1 MMLVCSREDLATAL
15 TLAERAAAVR
25 ENVPVLGGVRIQASG
40 GRFEL
45 CATDLE
51 MSVTAW
57 GNASVEQEGA
67 RVVDARLFSG
77 LVRRLS
83 SDQVNLRTATD
94 GRTLEVRAGGARF
107 SLVSMPADEFPEL
120 PELTDG
126 WRITL
131 PAGRLERAVAQTRF
145 AAATSDQRPVL
156 SGILVEV
163 EGLQLRLVA
172 TDSSRL
178 SYREVQADAAEPFGN
193 PGLFPPKAVLP
204 ARALEEM
211 QRICGTLEDETPV
224 SLSIGERL
232 ATLEAPSARLVT
244 RLVEG
249 SFPPYRQVFL
259 DGLPRRVRFKRQS
272 LLEAVQ
278 RAALLSRRGPAVVQ
292 IQVEEGRVVLRS
304 TEADVGEGEEEVEA
318 TAEGPDFVVAYQ
330 ARFLEDVLK
339 AFDADELELELGDPG
354 RQGTIRIPGDDG
366 YRYIVM
372 PVRLG

>member
-1 MMLVCSREDLATAL
+1 MMLSCSREQLAAAL

-25 ENVPVLGGVRIQASG
+25 ENVPVLGGVRVEATQ

-45 CATDLE
+45 SATDLE
-51 MSVTAW
+51 MSITAW
-57 GNASVEQEGA
+57 GEASVEQQGA
-67 RVVDARLFSG
+67 RVVDARLFSA

-83 SDQVNLRTATD
+83 SERVELRTASD
-94 GRTLEVRAGGARF
+94 GRTLEIRAAGARF
-107 SLVSMPADEFPEL
+107 SLVSLPADEFPEL
-120 PELTDG
+120 PRLTDG
-126 WRITL
+126 WRIVL
-131 PAGRLERAVAQTRF
+131 PSDRLEQAVAQTRF

-163 EGLQLRLVA
+163 EGLQLRFVA

-178 SYREVQADAAEPFGN
+178 SYRELEASAAEPFGS
-193 PGLFPPKAVLP
+193 PGLFPPKAILP
-204 ARALEEM
+204 ARALEEA
-211 QRICGTLEDETPV
+211 QRICASLDEETPV
-224 SLSIGERL
+224 TLTIGERL
-232 ATLEAPSARLVT
+232 AMLEAPTARLVT
-244 RLVEG
+244 RLIEG
-249 SFPPYRQVFL
+249 NFPPYRQVFL
-259 DGLPRRVRFKRQS
+259 DQLPSRVRFKRQP

-292 IQVEEGRVVLRS
+292 IQVEDERVVLRS

-318 TAEGPDFVVAYQ
+318 IAEGPGFVVAYQ

-339 AFDADELELELGDPG
+339 AFDSEEVELQLGDPT
-354 RQGTIRIPGDDG
+354 RQGTIRIPGDEG

>member
-1 MMLVCSREDLATAL
+1 MMLICSREELAAAL
-15 TLAERAAAVR
+15 TLTERAAAVR
-25 ENVPVLGGVRIQASG
+25 ENVPVLGGVRIQASD

-45 CATDLE
+45 SATDLE

-57 GNASVEQEGA
+57 GKASVEQEGA

-83 SDQVNLRTATD
+83 SDQVDLRTAAD

-107 SLVSMPADEFPEL
+107 SLVSMPAEEFPEL
-120 PELTDG
+120 PELSDG

-131 PAGRLERAVAQTRF
+131 PAERLERAVAQTRF

-224 SLSIGERL
+224 SLRIGERL

-249 SFPPYRQVFL
+249 NFPPYRQVFL
-259 DGLPRRVRFKRQS
+259 EGLPRRVRFKRQA

-304 TEADVGEGEEEVEA
+304 TEADVGEGEEVVEA

-339 AFDADELELELGDPG
+339 AFDTEELDLELGDPG
-354 RQGTIRIPGDDG
+354 RQGTIRIPGDEG

>member
-1 MMLVCSREDLATAL
+1 MMLTCSREGLAAAL
-15 TLAERAAAVR
+15 ALAERAAAVR
-25 ENVPVLGGVRIQASG
+25 ENVPVLGGVRIQAAE
-40 GRFEL
+40 GRIEL
-45 CATDLE
+45 SATDLE
-51 MSVTAW
+51 MSITAHLE
-57 GNASVEQEGA
+57 ASVEQAGA
-67 RVVDARLFSG
+67 RVVDARLFSA

-83 SDQVNLRTATD
+83 SDQVELRTAAD
-94 GRTLEVRAGGARF
+94 GRTLEIRAGSSRF

-126 WRITL
+126 WRIGL
-131 PAGRLERAVAQTRF
+131 PAGRLERAVAQSRF

-163 EGLQLRLVA
+163 EGTQLRLVA

-178 SYREVQADAAEPFGN
+178 SYREVEADAAEPFGS
-193 PGLFPPKAVLP
+193 PGLFAPRAILP

-211 QRICGTLEDETPV
+211 QRICGTLEEEAPV
-224 SLSIGERL
+224 ALRIGERL
-232 ATLEAPSARLVT
+232 ASLEAPSAKLVT
-244 RLVEG
+244 RLIEG

-259 DGLPRRVRFKRQS
+259 DGLPSRVRFKRQS

-292 IQVEEGRVVLRS
+292 IQVEGGRVVLRS
-304 TEADVGEGEEEVEA
+304 TEADVGEGEELVEA
-318 TAEGPDFVVAYQ
+318 TAEGPNFVVAYQ

-339 AFDADELELELGDPG
+339 AFDAEELHLELGDPA
-354 RQGTIRIPGDDG
+354 RQGTVRIPGDEG